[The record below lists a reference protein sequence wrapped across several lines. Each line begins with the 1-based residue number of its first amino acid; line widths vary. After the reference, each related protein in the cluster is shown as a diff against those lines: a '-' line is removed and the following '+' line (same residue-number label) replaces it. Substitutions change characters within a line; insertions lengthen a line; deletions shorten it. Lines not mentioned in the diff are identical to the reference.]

1 MLFGLGGLAATGAL
15 VGCDVREL
23 ARRHGAKQRLSIATG
38 GTGGVYYPYG
48 GAIARVIGARIPGV
62 EATAEV
68 TGGSID
74 NLKFVAR
81 GKADIA
87 FTLADTL
94 ADAAAGREAFAAFG
108 VVPARALAVLYPNY
122 TQVATF
128 EDEGIRS
135 LADLAGRRVSSGAA
149 GSGTETIATRILA
162 AAGLHP
168 DRDVRRHALG
178 ASASVDAL
186 RDGTIDALFWSGGV
200 PTAALLDL
208 GRTPG
213 RRMRL
218 LANAEALASLQ
229 ARYGPHYLA
238 GEIPAGAYPGID
250 APVPVITVANL
261 LVVDARL
268 PDSLAYDVTRA
279 LFEGRD
285 EIAAVH
291 AEGRRL
297 TVASA
302 AVGSPVAFHPGA
314 VRFYREQG
322 VNVPASR
329 G

>member
-1 MLFGLGGLAATGAL
+1 MAAGGVLA
-15 VGCDVREL
+15 GCDVREL

-48 GAIARVIGARIPGV
+48 GAIARVIGARLPGV

-108 VVPARALAVLYPNY
+108 VVPARALAVLYPND

-135 LADLAGRRVSSGAA
+135 LADLRGRTVSSGAA
-149 GSGTETIATRILA
+149 GGGTETIAVRILA
-162 AAGLHP
+162 AAGLDP
-168 DRDVRRHALG
+168 DRDVARHSLS

-218 LANAEALASLQ
+218 LANAETLPALR
-229 ARYGPHYLA
+229 ARYGPHYRA
-238 GEIPAGAYPGID
+238 AEIPAGVYPGVD

-268 PDSLAYDVTRA
+268 PESLAYDVTRA
-279 LFEGRD
+279 LFLGRE

-291 AEGRRL
+291 AEGRSL
-297 TVASA
+297 SVASA
-302 AVGSPVAFHPGA
+302 VVGSPVPFHPGA
-314 VRFYREQG
+314 ARFYREQG
-322 VNVPASR
+322 VAPEPV